1 MQETLPAKS
10 LDIRGL
16 TKTFILPG
24 GRDVVAVRDFSLRIG
39 PGEFVTFLGPSGCGK
54 TTVLRMLAGL
64 ERADAG
70 EILVDGQSIQSLPP
84 HRRRIGMV
92 FQNYALFPHMS
103 VFENVAYSLRVR
115 KYPDQRVRSDVP
127 TALKAVGLESMAGRL
142 PGQLSGGQ
150 QQRVALARA
159 LVMQPD
165 LLLFDEPLSN
175 LDAKLRVQV
184 RGELRRLQKRL
195 GTTSIYVTH
204 DQDEAMSLSD
214 RIVVMNSG
222 RVEQVGTPE
231 EVYAHPASLFV
242 ADFVGQVNALP
253 GRVVARTESHVTVEI
268 LDHRICVPN
277 QRCQAD
283 DVLVLV
289 RPEAVRVVI
298 GARSA
303 GPAGVVEEV
312 EYRGDRV
319 EYRIRVGGTL
329 VVAVEASLQRD
340 GRIAMGDSVG
350 LEFVEQAIHLLPAQP
365 VVASVQG
372 DVAGTQAQPALL
384 STM

>member
-1 MQETLPAKS
+1 MGKTPEAPPAKA

-16 TKTFILPG
+16 SKRFILAG
-24 GRDVVAVRDFSLRIG
+24 GRDVIAVHDFSLRIE

-64 ERADAG
+64 ERSDAG
-70 EILVDGQSIQSLPP
+70 EILVDGRSIQSLPP
-84 HRRRIGMV
+84 HRRRVGMV

-115 KYPDQRVRSDVP
+115 KSPETRVRSDVP
-127 TALKAVGLESMAGRL
+127 VALKAVGLETMAARL

-214 RIVVMNSG
+214 RIVVMNGG

-242 ADFVGQVNALP
+242 ADFVGQVNALQ
-253 GRVVARTESHVTVEI
+253 GRIVGRSESHVVVET
-268 LDHRICVPN
+268 LGRRISVAN
-277 QRCQAD
+277 KECQAD

-289 RPEAVRVVI
+289 RPEAVRLI
-298 GARSA
+298 AISDSDKH
-303 GPAGVVEEV
+303 AGVVEEV

-319 EYRIRVGGTL
+319 EYRIRVGGLLL
-329 VVAVEASLQRD
+329 VAIEASLQA
-340 GRIAMGDSVG
+340 GRRVATGDRVG
-350 LEFVEQAIHLLPAQP
+350 LEFAEQAIHLLPAA
-365 VVASVQG
+365 AS
-372 DVAGTQAQPALL
+372 AAPPAEI
-384 STM
+384 SPKPRRS

>member
-1 MQETLPAKS
+1 MQEPAKT

-16 TKTFILPG
+16 TKTFMLPG
-24 GRDVVAVRDFSLRIG
+24 GRSVVAVSDFSLRIE

-70 EILVDGQSIQSLPP
+70 EILVDGRSIQSLPP
-84 HRRRIGMV
+84 HRRRVGMV

-115 KYPDQRVRSDVP
+115 RYPDERVRSDVP
-127 TALKAVGLESMAGRL
+127 TALKAVGLETMAGRL

-184 RGELRRLQKRL
+184 RGELRRLQRRL

-204 DQDEAMSLSD
+204 DQDEAMGLSD

-231 EVYAHPASLFV
+231 EIYARPASLFA

-253 GRVVARTESHVTVEI
+253 GRVVARADSHVTVET
-268 LDHRICVPN
+268 LDHLICVPN
-277 QRCQAD
+277 QSCPTN

-289 RPEAVRVVI
+289 RPEAVRLTVTH
-298 GARSA
+298 GG
-303 GPAGVVEEV
+303 GPAGVVEEL

-319 EYRIRVGGTL
+319 EYRVRVGVTL
-329 VVAVEASLQRD
+329 VIAVEASLQR
-340 GRIAMGDSVG
+340 GRRIVTGDRVG
-350 LEFVEQAIHLLPAQP
+350 LEFVEQAVHLLPAQ
-365 VVASVQG
+365 
-372 DVAGTQAQPALL
+372 AGGTAVPEDIVPGKAQAALI
-384 STM
+384 SSI

>member
-1 MQETLPAKS
+1 MQEPAKT

-16 TKTFILPG
+16 TKTFMLPG
-24 GRDVVAVRDFSLRIG
+24 GRSVVAVSDFNLRIE

-54 TTVLRMLAGL
+54 TTVLRILAGL

-70 EILVDGQSIQSLPP
+70 EILVDGRSIRSLPP
-84 HRRRIGMV
+84 HRRRVGMV

-115 KYPDQRVRSDVP
+115 RCPDERVRSDVP
-127 TALKAVGLESMAGRL
+127 TALKAVGLETMAGRL
-142 PGQLSGGQ
+142 PAQLSGGQ

-204 DQDEAMSLSD
+204 DQDEAMGLSD

-222 RVEQVGTPE
+222 RVEQVGSPE
-231 EVYAHPASLFV
+231 EIYSRPASLFA

-253 GRVVARTESHVTVEI
+253 GRVVARADSHVTIET
-268 LDHRICVPN
+268 LEHCICVPS
-277 QRCQAD
+277 QRCPAD

-289 RPEAVRVVI
+289 RPEAVRVTAAP
-298 GARSA
+298 GG
-303 GPAGVVEEV
+303 GPAGVVEEL
-312 EYRGDRV
+312 EYRGDRI
-319 EYRIRVGGTL
+319 EYRIRVGVTL
-329 VVAVEASLQRD
+329 VIAVEASLQR
-340 GRIAMGDSVG
+340 GRRIVTGDRVG
-350 LEFVEQAIHLLPAQP
+350 LEFVEQAVHLLPAQP
-365 VVASVQG
+365 GGTSGLEDVVPAP
-372 DVAGTQAQPALL
+372 AQAALI
-384 STM
+384 SSF

>member
-1 MQETLPAKS
+1 
-10 LDIRGL
+10 
-16 TKTFILPG
+16 
-24 GRDVVAVRDFSLRIG
+24 
-39 PGEFVTFLGPSGCGK
+39 
-54 TTVLRMLAGL
+54 
-64 ERADAG
+64 
-70 EILVDGQSIQSLPP
+70 
-84 HRRRIGMV
+84 V

-115 KYPDQRVRSDVP
+115 KYSDQRVRSVVP

-184 RGELRRLQKRL
+184 RGELRRLQKGL

-231 EVYAHPASLFV
+231 EIYAHPASLFA

-253 GRVVARTESHVTVEI
+253 GRVVARTESDITVEI
-268 LDHRICVPN
+268 LGHRICVPN
-277 QRCQAD
+277 HRCQTD

-289 RPEAVRVVI
+289 RPEAVRVVTAP
-298 GARSA
+298 GGA

-319 EYRIRVGGTL
+319 EYRIRVDGTL
-329 VVAVEASLQRD
+329 VIAVEASLQRD
-340 GRIAMGDSVG
+340 GRFAMGDTVRLEVVG
-350 LEFVEQAIHLLPAQP
+350 RAIHLLPAQP
-365 VVASVQG
+365 VDASVPG
-372 DVAGTQAQPALL
+372 GVPATPAQPAFV

>member
-1 MQETLPAKS
+1 MPQAPPAKT

-16 TKTFILPG
+16 SKTFVLPG
-24 GRDVVAVRDFSLRIG
+24 GRDVIAVHDFSLRIE

-84 HRRRIGMV
+84 HQRRVGMV

-103 VFENVAYSLRVR
+103 IFENVAYSLRVR
-115 KYPDQRVRSDVP
+115 KASDVRVRSDVP
-127 TALKAVGLESMAGRL
+127 VALKAVGLETMAARL

-214 RIVVMNSG
+214 RIVVMNGG

-231 EVYAHPASLFV
+231 DIYAHPASLFV
-242 ADFVGQVNALP
+242 ADFVGQVNALQ
-253 GRVVARTESHVTVEI
+253 GRVVARTESHVVVEI
-268 LDHRICVPN
+268 LDRRIRVAN
-277 QRCQAD
+277 KDCQAD
-283 DVLVLV
+283 DVLVLI
-289 RPEAVRVVI
+289 RPEAVRVI
-298 GARSA
+298 GIPDSA
-303 GPAGVVEEV
+303 EHAGIVEEV

-319 EYRIRVGGTL
+319 EYRIRAGESL
-329 VVAVEASLQRD
+329 VVAVEASLQP
-340 GRIAMGDSVG
+340 GRRVTTGDRVDFD
-350 LEFVEQAIHLLPAQP
+350 FVEQAIHLLPAQGAAAP
-365 VVASVQG
+365 VSG
-372 DVAGTQAQPALL
+372 DAPGTQVQPALL
-384 STM
+384 PAP